1 MAEMNAAEFQRELSD
16 AIETKKLVEG
26 ALTEG
31 GRGHRHHHHRQT
43 EVSAVGGCKHVKDKT
58 QARFGDE

>member
-31 GRGHRHHHHRQT
+31 G
-43 EVSAVGGCKHVKDKT
+43 AVTGTITIGKQK
-58 QARFGDE
+58 FPL